1 MERHVALQE
10 LWRHSIENKYR
21 YVKHVTRGYTGGEC
35 DGLSLKDL
43 AYDLRKVRFLS
54 DGPEV
59 APVARKQRPGPDP
72 GNVLQGMRP

>member
-1 MERHVALQE
+1 MSREDTQ
-10 LWRHSIENKYR
+10 
-21 YVKHVTRGYTGGEC
+21 GEY

-59 APVARKQRPGPDP
+59 APVAKSKDLDLIP
-72 GNVLQGMRP
+72 VTS